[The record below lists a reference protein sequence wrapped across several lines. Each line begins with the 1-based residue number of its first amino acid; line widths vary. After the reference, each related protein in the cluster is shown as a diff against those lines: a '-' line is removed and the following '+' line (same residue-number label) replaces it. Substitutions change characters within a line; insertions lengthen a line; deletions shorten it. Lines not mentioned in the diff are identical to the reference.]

1 MPSPTH
7 GVVVPFRQSPLGSV
21 IADDADAIQNP
32 NNPMPNGNGAPLGA
46 VDGTATDDSPLVPPL
61 PPPRSE
67 PEANL
72 VVNWNGPS
80 GCFSGYILDEH
91 FPFV

>member
-67 PEANL
+67 PESSTFA
-72 VVNWNGPS
+72 
-80 GCFSGYILDEH
+80 CIHRQIIL
-91 FPFV
+91 PFRMLIVS